1 MEERHSNKDRIT
13 KTGDFPQ
20 ETTKK
25 LGSSKKNQWKW
36 QKKSHKET
44 VQQEKTESIRIK
56 TRRQCVVGGQKY
68 PIEMTFKKARLE
80 KIWTFWNHKKD

>member
-1 MEERHSNKDRIT
+1 MKMA
-13 KTGDFPQ
+13 
-20 ETTKK
+20 
-25 LGSSKKNQWKW
+25 
-36 QKKSHKET
+36 KKSHKET

-80 KIWTFWNHKKD
+80 KI